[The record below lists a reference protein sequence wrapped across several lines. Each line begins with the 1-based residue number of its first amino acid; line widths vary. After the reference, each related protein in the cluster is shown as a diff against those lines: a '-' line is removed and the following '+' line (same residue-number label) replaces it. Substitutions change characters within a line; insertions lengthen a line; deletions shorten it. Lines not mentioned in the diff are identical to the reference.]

1 MPVTFGHEF
10 CGRVA
15 QIPKGSKLKVGQAVM
30 VDPRL
35 YCSSC
40 KRCQLLATNACYS
53 WGFRGFHGGG
63 GGLSESVVVKE
74 SMLYVLPE
82 SADLSVAALIE
93 PLAVA
98 THAVKV
104 CGASDFTCKSVL
116 ILGGG
121 PIGLTLIMVLRT
133 FGARAIYVSE
143 PILKRRMQNLE
154 LADAIFNP
162 LEENVPEKCKERTG
176 GDGVDFVF
184 DCAGVERAMK
194 DGFAALK
201 YGGTYMN
208 VAGWVQPVST
218 NNLLKYH
225 IYITL
230 HTNDTIVR
238 NSFGACSDEGNHN
251 QVNIVI

>member
-1 MPVTFGHEF
+1 VVSPSEGNPHSITKEVMPVIFGHEF

-15 QIPKGSKLKVGQAVM
+15 QVPTGSKLKIGQAVM
-30 VDPRL
+30 IDPRL

-40 KRCQLLATNACYS
+40 NRCQAQATNACYS

-63 GGLSESVVVKE
+63 GGLSESVAVAE

-82 SADLSVAALIE
+82 YADLSVAALIE

-104 CGASDFTCKSVL
+104 SGALDYSSKSVL
-116 ILGGG
+116 VLGGG

-143 PILKRRMQNLE
+143 PTEKRRKQNSE
-154 LADAIFNP
+154 LADAVFDP
-162 LEENVPEKCKERTG
+162 MEENVAERCKQKTG
-176 GDGVDFVF
+176 GEGVDFVF
-184 DCAGVERAMK
+184 DCAGIERAMK

-208 VAGWVQPVST
+208 VAGWVSPVS
-218 NNLLKYH
+218 
-225 IYITL
+225 
-230 HTNDTIVR
+230 
-238 NSFGACSDEGNHN
+238 
-251 QVNIVI
+251 